1 VRHRGGG
8 WNYSGER
15 PSWWP
20 ENEPFPPRRGA
31 WGGPAWRGGPMRRM
45 VMFFALFTMLAMVG
59 ATVLFWTIASALGA
73 SDFLGNGVRGAAI
86 LLLLFAW
93 LVAVRSVRRLAARV
107 DDVIDAVGRV
117 ADGDLTA
124 RVAERGPSDARS
136 LARAFNAMTSRLEG
150 SEEQRRKML
159 ADVSHEL
166 RTPLSVVQ
174 GGLEAIVDGVRP
186 ADEANLAA
194 ILDETKVLSRL
205 VEDLRTLSLAE
216 SGALALHREPTDIAA
231 LIRDVVA
238 SFAPQAEEAGI
249 KLRFTDPLPL
259 PSADVDPVRT
269 REILTNL
276 LANALRYTPRGG
288 LVEVDAGV
296 HDDGAIAVAIGDT
309 GAGIPPE
316 ALGHV
321 FERFYKSAESRGAGL
336 GLAIAK
342 QLVEAHGGTI
352 SVSSVV
358 GRGTDIE
365 FTLPIEPPAATPT

>member
-1 VRHRGGG
+1 
-8 WNYSGER
+8 
-15 PSWWP
+15 
-20 ENEPFPPRRGA
+20 
-31 WGGPAWRGGPMRRM
+31 M
-45 VMFFALFTMLAMVG
+45 VMFFALFTMLALVG

-150 SEEQRRKML
+150 SEAQRRKML

-186 ADEANLAA
+186 ANEANLAA

-238 SFAPQAEEAGI
+238 SFAPQAEEAGVT
-249 KLRFTDPLPL
+249 LRFTDPLPL

-288 LVEVDAGV
+288 LVGVDAGV
-296 HDDGAIAVAIGDT
+296 HDGGAIAVAISDT

-358 GRGTDIE
+358 GKGTDIQ